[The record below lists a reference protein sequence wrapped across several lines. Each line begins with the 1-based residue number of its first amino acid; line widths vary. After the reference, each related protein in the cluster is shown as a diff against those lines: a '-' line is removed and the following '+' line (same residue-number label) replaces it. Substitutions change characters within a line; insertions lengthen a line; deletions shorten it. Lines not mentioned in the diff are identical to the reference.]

1 MSTPVADYKV
11 NIFLRQ
17 RWNDPRLQFKEYNES
32 LSIDPSILNRIW
44 MPDLFFANEKGAQFH
59 QVTTKNRLFRVS
71 PTGDIL
77 YSLRLTLR
85 LACPMQLQRFPMD
98 HQICIMQ
105 LESFGY
111 TTRDLQF
118 KWNDEEG
125 SDPVQTSDDVELP
138 QFEIEKTETA
148 SCLKVYST
156 GLYTCVEARFY
167 LKRQLSY
174 FMMQTYT
181 PTILIVVL
189 SWVSFWINMDAA
201 PARTGLGITTV
212 LTMTTKSTG
221 VSADLPKVSYVK
233 AIDIW
238 MAVCMM
244 FVFAA
249 LLEFAAVNFT
259 ARLQKVEVEKWG
271 RKFSRKKQPQVQVR
285 VQDEFSDGYGCGVSA
300 LLPAR
305 GAWIHP
311 VPGSAGFQTSAS
323 RQCRVPVTL
332 APGNQLRKRDVSQSE
347 TRRIGRGPG
356 SAKRCIGIQKN
367 IDDVPPNYTGL
378 ILVDSQDPRWEQAR
392 QHHTRPGPAYDLG
405 VENGNVL
412 ADHTV
417 ARQYPLARGVS
428 LGDWEYKAVSPLP
441 DQYSCSIIPLNLTR
455 DCTVKGYPMETN
467 ANENETSFTYKT
479 MGVAPLIAER
489 EEEVKAPPPKPAAPP
504 GPPETFRDKAEKI
517 DAVSRIVFPM
527 IFLLFNIGYWS
538 SLLAMF

>member
-1 MSTPVADYKV
+1 MWWPAGPRTSSSRTMAPPGLLLTLLLLPPYHVSGQQSGGSGKGKSPTQLLDSLLLSGYDARIRPNFNGPSVNVTLDVFINSFGSIQASTMDYKV

-32 LSIDPSILNRIW
+32 LSIDPSILNKIW
-44 MPDLFFANEKGAQFH
+44 MPDLFFANEKGATFH
-59 QVTTKNRLFRVS
+59 TVTTMNRLFRVS

-98 HQICIMQ
+98 HQVCIMQ

-125 SDPVQTSDDVELP
+125 SMPVQTSPEVELP
-138 QFEIEKTETA
+138 QFEIESVETA

-271 RKFSRKKQPQVQVR
+271 RRFSRKKQPQVQ
-285 VQDEFSDGYGCGVSA
+285 
-300 LLPAR
+300 
-305 GAWIHP
+305 
-311 VPGSAGFQTSAS
+311 
-323 RQCRVPVTL
+323 
-332 APGNQLRKRDVSQSE
+332 
-347 TRRIGRGPG
+347 
-356 SAKRCIGIQKN
+356 KRCIGIQKN

-378 ILVDSQDPRWEQAR
+378 ILVDSQDPRWEQ
-392 QHHTRPGPAYDLG
+392 
-405 VENGNVL
+405 
-412 ADHTV
+412 
-417 ARQYPLARGVS
+417 
-428 LGDWEYKAVSPLP
+428 
-441 DQYSCSIIPLNLTR
+441 
-455 DCTVKGYPMETN
+455 METN